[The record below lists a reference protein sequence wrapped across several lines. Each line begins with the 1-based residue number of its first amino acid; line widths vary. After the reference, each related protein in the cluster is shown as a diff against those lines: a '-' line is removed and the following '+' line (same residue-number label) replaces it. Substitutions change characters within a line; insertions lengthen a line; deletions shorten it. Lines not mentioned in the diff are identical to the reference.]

1 MKLYDEAEIRYIVEE
16 FLADYL
22 HLDSVILTQKSI
34 VKIEEICN
42 RCGIEVENI
51 TENNN

>member
-22 HLDSVILTQKSI
+22 NVDSVILKQKAI
-34 VKIEEICN
+34 VKLDEICD
-42 RCGIEVENI
+42 RCGVEFKDI
-51 TENNN
+51 KKNN